1 MRFALIDRI
10 VEVSAGKSLRAY
22 RNLTLGEEY
31 LADHFPTFPVMP
43 GVLMLEAM
51 FQASAW
57 LIYET
62 ENYASP
68 FLTLKEARNVKYN
81 DFVQPGQVLTLQAEI
96 QKHDERTTTL
106 KAQGSLGESVAVSAR
121 LVLERGSLA
130 VASPAHGPLEPY
142 MRRRLREIFQLIGPL
157 ASPPAAGV

>member
-1 MRFALIDRI
+1 MYFTLVDRI
-10 VEVSAGKSLRAY
+10 LDLQPGRSIKAVKVLS
-22 RNLTLGEEY
+22 LGEEY
-31 LADHFPTFPVMP
+31 LQEHFPRFPVMP

-81 DFVQPGQVLTLQAEI
+81 DFVQPGQVLTLQSEI

-106 KAQGSLGESVAVSAR
+106 KAQGMLGEQVAVSAR

-130 VASPAHGPLEPY
+130 AASPAHGPLEPY

-157 ASPPAAGV
+157 ASPPAAGA